1 MDLATLVTACSL
13 SLDPKLVQALVW
25 HNSRGSP
32 WTIGHLN
39 EPLPRVF
46 SSSIAALAD
55 ARRTPPDQALR
66 IGLSGVTVRAG
77 AVNANILEPCANLS
91 SATSEIARLSRECA
105 SDPAVQSDAIGC
117 AIARFRGTKIRPDI
131 RFAEAVMLSLAK
143 GDVPNFDMPED
154 AKPSDGSQD
163 EHGPRA
169 EVDVQRT
176 SPERPSNDR
185 PTVGSTAEDLS
196 HDDRPIGWASGIF
209 PSRSPAPMPS
219 PIGPETAPYHP
230 IAGGPVDT
238 SDAHPPAAKPSGG
251 QLFVPLSGR

>member
-13 SLDPKLVQALVW
+13 TLDPKLVQALVW
-25 HNSRGSP
+25 HASRGAP
-32 WTIGHLN
+32 WTIGHVD
-39 EPLPRVF
+39 EPRPRVF
-46 SSSIAALAD
+46 PSSSAALAD
-55 ARRTPPDQALR
+55 AHRAPPDQMLR

-105 SDPAVQSDAIGC
+105 SDPAVKSDAIGC
-117 AIARFRGTKIRPDI
+117 AIARFRGTTARPDI
-131 RFAEAVMLSLAK
+131 RFAEAVKLSFAK
-143 GDVPNFDMPED
+143 GDLPNFDIPDD

-185 PTVGSTAEDLS
+185 STVGSTAEDLS

-209 PSRSPAPMPS
+209 PSRSSASVPMPT
-219 PIGPETAPYHP
+219 GPETAPDHP
-230 IAGGPVDT
+230 EVHSPADT
-238 SDAHPPAAKPSGG
+238 SDTHLSASKSSTG